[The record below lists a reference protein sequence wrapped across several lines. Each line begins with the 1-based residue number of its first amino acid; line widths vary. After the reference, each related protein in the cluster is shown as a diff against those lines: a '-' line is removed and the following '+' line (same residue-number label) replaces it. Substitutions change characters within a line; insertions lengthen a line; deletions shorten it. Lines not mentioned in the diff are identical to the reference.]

1 MRDGKRKGRGID
13 YNREVA
19 FEKRPTAGFYDTGEE
34 KEMTKEMGK
43 EFRPVTL
50 EEMEGKRRKVS
61 IYNVI
66 FVFGDMYGPRA
77 SWEGEP
83 LAQWLTREIPNFKI
97 AGSTPARLNFSPV
110 LNGDDFFSFAG
121 H

>member
-1 MRDGKRKGRGID
+1 MREGKRKGRGID

-61 IYNVI
+61 IYSSI
-66 FVFGDMYGPRA
+66 FANRIIHVSGDSG
-77 SWEGEP
+77 
-83 LAQWLTREIPNFKI
+83 RESLWRS
-97 AGSTPARLNFSPV
+97 G
-110 LNGDDFFSFAG
+110 
-121 H
+121 